1 MSRNRF
7 QQIKV
12 YLHAYNN
19 DVFGPGKKAEVLSL
33 HTILN
38 EAFKKLRIL
47 HQNLSVDESM
57 VPHFNR
63 HSCKQ
68 FIRDKPIRFGFKLW
82 VISSSTGLPYHVSI
96 YEGN

>member
-19 DVFGPGKKAEVLSL
+19 DALGPGKKAEVLPL
-33 HTILN
+33 YTILN
-38 EAFKKLRIL
+38 EAFKKFRIL
-47 HQNLSVDESM
+47 HQNLFVDESM